1 MAFVDTLYFVA
12 LFNPRDQW
20 HERAFAASKLIADA
34 KLITTEDVLVELL
47 NFFSEYGEKARRGA
61 VTQTEGI
68 LSGSN
73 IEVAPQSHEAFT
85 GRIFYL
91 GKRSDGYKK
100 RLLRFPC
107 AFIFYKVDICGKVII
122 LNCPLFARFLYG
134 MHWHKGSAYKH
145 PFSIAHK
152 GS

>member
-61 VTQTEGI
+61 VLQTEGI

-73 IEVAPQSHEAFT
+73 IEVAPQSHEAFIEGLT
-85 GRIFYL
+85 LYKARPD
-91 GKRSDGYKK
+91 KGYSLTDCISMHTMRERNITDILTHDDHFRQEGFKV
-100 RLLRFPC
+100 LL
-107 AFIFYKVDICGKVII
+107 
-122 LNCPLFARFLYG
+122 
-134 MHWHKGSAYKH
+134 
-145 PFSIAHK
+145 
-152 GS
+152 